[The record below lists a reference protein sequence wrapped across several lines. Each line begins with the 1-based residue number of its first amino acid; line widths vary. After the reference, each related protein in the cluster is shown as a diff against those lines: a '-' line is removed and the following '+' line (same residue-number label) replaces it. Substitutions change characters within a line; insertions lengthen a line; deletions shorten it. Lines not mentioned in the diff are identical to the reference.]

1 MKVVKEKMTAN
12 SIPLLQV
19 EEISKRFSGNPVL
32 KDVSL
37 SLDSGEIHAIVG
49 GNGAGKSTLMK
60 IITGLY
66 KADSGVMKVKGKKVQ
81 FSSTHEAH
89 QHGIYL
95 VPQEPLIFP
104 NMTVEENILI
114 GIPGKKTTLQDNVKN
129 QISRLGWKLSLHE
142 TGLSLS
148 IAEKQLVEII
158 RGLVRKADILILDE
172 PTSTL
177 TFGEID
183 SLFNTINQ
191 LKREGMGLF
200 YITHRFGEI
209 FRMADKI
216 SVLRDGVISA
226 QGHVKEFNYDKL
238 LVSLLPENA
247 EVASCT
253 DQSLQNSHEKE
264 KSTILQIA
272 NLTGRGFEEVSL
284 SLSSGE
290 ILGIAGVVGAG
301 RTELAESI
309 AGISKPIDG
318 TVHFS
323 GEEISALNIRNR
335 IDKGLIYVP
344 EDRHKHGIFPLI
356 SIQSNISSTILHRL
370 SKVFLPFASESSLA
384 SEYVSKFN
392 IKATSPLQN
401 LEDLSGGNQQK
412 VVLSRCLAADPKV
425 IILDEPTRGIDANA
439 REDIYQII
447 HQLRQRGLAVLLIS
461 SDIEEIVS
469 LSDRVIILYEGKHV
483 KTLQKD
489 EISPDTIAAYA
500 FGVNNEVIVR

>member
-1 MKVVKEKMTAN
+1 MTGK
-12 SIPLLQV
+12 IVPLLKV
-19 EEISKRFSGNPVL
+19 EAITKKFSGNQVL
-32 KDVSL
+32 RGVSL
-37 SLDSGEIHAIVG
+37 SLNSGEVHAIVG

-60 IITGLY
+60 IITGSY
-66 KADSGVMKVKGKKVQ
+66 KADSGVIKVKGKTVQ
-81 FSSTHEAH
+81 FSSTQEAH

-114 GIPGKKTTLQDNVKN
+114 GIPGKKIILQNKVKN
-129 QISRLGWKLSLHE
+129 LISKLGWKLRLHE
-142 TGLSLS
+142 TALSLS

-158 RGLVRKADILILDE
+158 RGLVREADILILDE

-183 SLFNTINQ
+183 SLFIAINQ
-191 LKREGMGLF
+191 LKREGIGLF

-226 QGHVKEFNYDKL
+226 QGLVKEFTYEKL
-238 LVSLLPENA
+238 LASLLPENA
-247 EVASCT
+247 EVASYT
-253 DQSLQNSHEKE
+253 HHFHKIKE
-264 KSTILQIA
+264 EQENPSILQIA
-272 NLTGRGFEEVSL
+272 NLTGRGFDEISL
-284 SLSSGE
+284 SLSTGE

-301 RTELAESI
+301 RTELAEAI
-309 AGISKPIDG
+309 VGISKPIGG
-318 TVHFS
+318 TIHFN
-323 GEEISALNIRNR
+323 GEEISGLNIRKR

-344 EDRHKHGIFPLI
+344 EDRHKHGIFSLT

-370 SKVFLPFASESSLA
+370 SKVFLPFSTESSLA
-384 SEYVSKFN
+384 SDYVSKFQ
-392 IKATSPLQN
+392 IKATSTLQL

-425 IILDEPTRGIDANA
+425 IIFDEPTRGIDANA
-439 REDIYQII
+439 RKDIYHII
-447 HQLRQRGLAVLLIS
+447 NLLSQQGLAVLLIS

-469 LSDRVIILYEGKHV
+469 LSDRVVILYEGKLV
-483 KTLQKD
+483 KTLQK
-489 EISPDTIAAYA
+489 EELSPDTIAAYA
-500 FGVNNEVIVR
+500 FGVNSEVIHR

>member
-1 MKVVKEKMTAN
+1 MTGK
-12 SIPLLQV
+12 SDPLLQV
-19 EEISKRFSGNPVL
+19 EAITKKFSGNQVL
-32 KDVSL
+32 RGVSL
-37 SLDSGEIHAIVG
+37 SLASGEVHAIVG

-66 KADSGVMKVKGKKVQ
+66 KADSGRIIVKGKTIQ

-114 GIPGKKTTLQDNVKN
+114 GIPGKKNILQNKIKDLTSK
-129 QISRLGWKLSLHE
+129 LGWKLSLQE
-142 TGLSLS
+142 TALSLS

-158 RGLVRKADILILDE
+158 RGLVREADILIFDE

-183 SLFNTINQ
+183 SLFSTINH
-191 LKREGMGLF
+191 LKRDGIGIF

-209 FRMADKI
+209 FQMADKI

-226 QGHVKEFNYDKL
+226 QGHVKEFTYEKL
-238 LVSLLPENA
+238 LASLLPENTGA
-247 EVASCT
+247 ELIAGDFHSYAKGQKAT
-253 DQSLQNSHEKE
+253 S
-264 KSTILQIA
+264 ILEVT
-272 NLTGRGFEEVSL
+272 NLTGRGFEDISL
-284 SLSSGE
+284 SLSPGE

-301 RTELAESI
+301 RTELAETI
-309 AGISKPIDG
+309 AGISKP
-318 TVHFS
+318 S
-323 GEEISALNIRNR
+323 GGSINLNNEEIGNLPIRKR

-344 EDRHKHGIFPLI
+344 EDRHKHGIFSLT

-370 SKVFLPFASESSLA
+370 SKVFLPFSKESSLA
-384 SEYVSKFN
+384 SDYVSKFQ
-392 IKATSPLQN
+392 IKATSTLQL

-425 IILDEPTRGIDANA
+425 IIFDEPTRGIDANA
-439 REDIYQII
+439 RKDIYHII
-447 HQLRQRGLAVLLIS
+447 HLLSQQGLAVLLIS

-469 LSDRVIILYEGKHV
+469 LSERVVILYEGKLV
-483 KTLQKD
+483 KTMQK
-489 EISPDTIAAYA
+489 EELSPDTIAAYA
-500 FGVNNEVIVR
+500 FGVNSEVIHK

>member
-1 MKVVKEKMTAN
+1 MTGK

-19 EEISKRFSGNPVL
+19 EAISKRFSVNQVL
-32 KDVSL
+32 RGVSL
-37 SLDSGEIHAIVG
+37 SLDNGEVHAIVG

-66 KADSGVMKVKGKKVQ
+66 KADSGEIHVKGKTVQ

-114 GIPGKKTTLQDNVKN
+114 GIPGKKTVLQNKVKN
-129 QISRLGWKLSLHE
+129 LISKLGWKLNLYE
-142 TGLSLS
+142 TAQSLS

-158 RGLVRKADILILDE
+158 RGLVREADILILDE

-183 SLFNTINQ
+183 SLFTTINQ
-191 LKREGMGLF
+191 LKQEGIGLF

-209 FRMADKI
+209 FRIADKI
-216 SVLRDGVISA
+216 SVLRDGVISG
-226 QGHVKEFNYDKL
+226 QGLVKEFTYEKL
-238 LVSLLPENA
+238 LTSLLPENVGA
-247 EVASCT
+247 ASNSGHLHQNTEGHNVSSILEVT
-253 DQSLQNSHEKE
+253 
-264 KSTILQIA
+264 
-272 NLTGRGFEEVSL
+272 NLTGRGFEDISL
-284 SLSSGE
+284 SLSPGE

-301 RTELAESI
+301 RTELAEAI
-309 AGISKPIDG
+309 AGISKP
-318 TVHFS
+318 S
-323 GEEISALNIRNR
+323 GGLINFNNEEIGNLPIRKR

-344 EDRHKHGIFPLI
+344 EDRHKHGIFSLT

-370 SKVFLPFASESSLA
+370 SKVFLPFSKESSLA
-384 SEYVSKFN
+384 SDYVSKFQ
-392 IKATSPLQN
+392 IKATSTLQL

-425 IILDEPTRGIDANA
+425 IIFDEPTRGIDANA
-439 REDIYQII
+439 RKDIYHII
-447 HQLRQRGLAVLLIS
+447 NLLSQKGLAVLLIS

-469 LSDRVIILYEGKHV
+469 LSDRVVILYEGKLV
-483 KTLQKD
+483 KTLQKK
-489 EISPDTIAAYA
+489 ELSPDTIAAYA
-500 FGVNNEVIVR
+500 FGVNSEVIHR